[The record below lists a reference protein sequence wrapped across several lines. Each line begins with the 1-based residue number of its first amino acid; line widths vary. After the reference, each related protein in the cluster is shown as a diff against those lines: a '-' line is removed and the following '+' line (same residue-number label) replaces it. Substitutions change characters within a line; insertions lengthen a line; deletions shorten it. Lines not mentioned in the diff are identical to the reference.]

1 VCSSEYGGAE
11 KPLPVSLIMKR
22 TFGQII
28 FILALS
34 LCISLIYTAAS
45 PSGLVLLKKAF
56 RISVPV
62 PQVSEKPDSG
72 GVSEGNRK

>member
-1 VCSSEYGGAE
+1 
-11 KPLPVSLIMKR
+11 MKR
-22 TFGQII
+22 TFGEII

-45 PSGLVLLKKAF
+45 PSVMVLLKKAF

-62 PQVSEKPDSG
+62 SPATEKPG
-72 GVSEGNRK
+72 QGEGSEGNRK